1 MTAPGLVLTA
11 AAWDGKGIDPWLP
24 QRIAAEVDVTAAER
38 RVYTTWWSSF
48 SDWLVRVRRSVFTS
62 GVPDPNGIWTHV
74 PLWAELMGALVQGPI
89 RDAIGLTF
97 QRMFGPDVL
106 FDKRPA
112 VTNYL
117 AEVTNR
123 LVRTPQEVFDV
134 VASQVA
140 RGAAAGES
148 IPKIADRVA
157 EVLDATGTERW
168 PNRAVVIARTE
179 TIGALSAGRSDA
191 FAAVAEALGGEFEEQ
206 WLATID
212 RRTRPAHR
220 EADLQ
225 RVPLGTPFTV
235 GGEHLLRPGDPAG
248 SAANVIQCRC
258 STLLVRPGETTDM
271 TGRGFSDA
279 DEWWASQIEKST

>member
-1 MTAPGLVLTA
+1 MSALTA

-38 RVYTTWWSSF
+38 RVFTTWWASF

-62 GVPDPNGIWTHV
+62 GVPDPNGVWTHV
-74 PLWAELMGALVQGPI
+74 PLWAEMMAGLVQGPI
-89 RDAIGLTF
+89 RDAVGLTF
-97 QRMFGPDVL
+97 KRMFGPDVL

-148 IPKIADRVA
+148 IPAIADRVA

-168 PNRAVVIARTE
+168 PNRAVVVARTE
-179 TIGALSAGRSDA
+179 TIGALNAGRSDA
-191 FAAVAEALGGEFEEQ
+191 FQAVATALGGDFEEA

-212 RRTRPAHR
+212 HRTRPAHR
-220 EADLQ
+220 AADMQ

-235 GGEHLLRPGDPAG
+235 GGEHLMRPGDPNG

-258 STLLVRPGETTDM
+258 STLLLRPGEEVDLSN
-271 TGRGFSDA
+271 RQFVELA
-279 DEWWASQIEKST
+279 DQV

>member
-1 MTAPGLVLTA
+1 MTAQAALTA
-11 AAWDGKGIDPWLP
+11 AAWDGDGIDPWLP
-24 QRIAAEVDVTAAER
+24 QRIAHEVDVTAAER
-38 RVYTTWWSSF
+38 RIFNAWWSSF
-48 SDWLVRVRRSVFTS
+48 SDWLVKVRRSVFTS
-62 GVPDPNGIWTHV
+62 GVPDPNGVWTHV
-74 PLWAELMGALVQGPI
+74 PLWAEMMGTLVRGPI
-89 RDAIGLTF
+89 LDAVGITF
-97 QRMFGPDVL
+97 RRLFGDDVL

-117 AEVTNR
+117 TQVTNR
-123 LVRTPQEVFDV
+123 LVRTPNDVFDV

-148 IPKIADRVA
+148 IPKIADRVHD
-157 EVLDATGTERW
+157 VLATTGTELW
-168 PNRAVVIARTE
+168 PNRAVVVARTE

-225 RVPLGTPFTV
+225 RVPLGTPFLV
-235 GGEHLLRPGDPAG
+235 GGEHLMRPGDPNG

-271 TGRGFSDA
+271 TGRGFKDA
-279 DEWWASQIEKST
+279 DEWWARQIAESE